1 MKRGCFITF
10 EGGEG
15 CGKSTQIRLLTE
27 ALRNLLPSREIL
39 LSRSPG
45 GPPAA
50 ERIRSILKEPTPG
63 DDLTPKAELLLF
75 AASHAQMCERL
86 IRPALERGAVVLI
99 DRFTDSTEVYQGAAR
114 GLDVDVIRYVDA
126 LACGSVMPDLTI
138 LLDIAPEAGLARTRT
153 RAGQDE
159 QDRFDTEKLS
169 FHQAIRK
176 GFLALAEAH
185 PTRIA
190 VVDASAD
197 VENVHQ
203 QILEVIRE
211 RLDIL

>member
-1 MKRGCFITF
+1 
-10 EGGEG
+10 
-15 CGKSTQIRLLTE
+15 
-27 ALRNLLPSREIL
+27 
-39 LSRSPG
+39 
-45 GPPAA
+45 
-50 ERIRSILKEPTPG
+50 
-63 DDLTPKAELLLF
+63 
-75 AASHAQMCERL
+75 
-86 IRPALERGAVVLI
+86 
-99 DRFTDSTEVYQGAAR
+99 
-114 GLDVDVIRYVDA
+114 LDVDEIRYVDA

-138 LLDIAPEAGLARTRT
+138 LLDIDPEAGLARTRT

-169 FHQAIRK
+169 FHQAVRS

-185 PTRIA
+185 PARIA

-197 VENVHQ
+197 VEHVHQ

>member
-1 MKRGCFITF
+1 MVTGCFITF

-27 ALRNLLPSREIL
+27 ALKKRLPTREIL

-63 DDLTPKAELLLF
+63 DDLVPKAELLLF

-86 IRPALERGAVVLI
+86 IRPALERGAIVLI
-99 DRFTDSTEVYQGAAR
+99 DRFTDSTEVYQGGAR
-114 GLDVDVIRYVDA
+114 GLDPEMIRCVDS
-126 LACGSVMPDLTI
+126 LACGSVQPDLTL
-138 LLDIAPEAGLARTRT
+138 LLDIAPEDGLARTRT

-169 FHQAIRK
+169 FHEAVRS
-176 GFLALAEAH
+176 GFLALAEAN
-185 PTRIA
+185 PQRVA
-190 VVDASAD
+190 VIDAAAD
-197 VENVHQ
+197 VEQVHQ
-203 QILEVIRE
+203 QILEAIRE

>member
-1 MKRGCFITF
+1 MSQGCFITF

-27 ALRNLLPSREIL
+27 ALKKRLPSREIL

-63 DDLTPKAELLLF
+63 DDLVPKAELLLF

-86 IRPALERGAVVLI
+86 IRPALERGAIVLI
-99 DRFTDSTEVYQGAAR
+99 DRFTDSTEVYQGCAR
-114 GLDVDVIRYVDA
+114 GLDTEMIRCVES
-126 LACGSVMPDLTI
+126 LACGSVQPDLTL
-138 LLDIAPEAGLARTRT
+138 LLDIAPEDGLARTRT

-169 FHQAIRK
+169 FHEAVRS
-176 GFLALAEAH
+176 GFLALAEAN
-185 PTRIA
+185 PKRIA
-190 VVDASAD
+190 VIDATAD
-197 VENVHQ
+197 VEQVHQ
-203 QILEVIRE
+203 QILEAIRE